1 MESIGI
7 DVHTV
12 NSKICIVGENAEV
25 LEENGESKQIESDLP
40 RCWESG
46 QRGEC

>member
-7 DVHTV
+7 DVHKV
-12 NSKICIVGENAEV
+12 NSQICVPRSSR
-25 LEENGESKQIESDLP
+25 NGGSKQIESDLQ

-46 QRGEC
+46 RRREC